1 MNVLICDGL
10 DKEAVRLIESGGHT
24 VTVRKG
30 IPTEELLQLIPTQH
44 AVVVRS
50 ATKVTRQLV
59 EHAAQLRLVIRAG
72 VGLDNVDAEACEARK
87 IRVMNTPAATTVS
100 VAEHTFAMMLA
111 MARHIPQAHASLHK
125 GEWTR
130 KAFEGTELFGK
141 TLGIIGFGRIGQEVA
156 KRAQAFRMH
165 ILAHDQV
172 IDMEVVEVLEIESTP
187 LDSLLAASDYVTV
200 HLPLLPSTHNFLNA
214 ARIRQMKRGARII
227 NTARGG
233 LIDESA
239 LADAIRDGQIAGAAL
254 DVFAKEPPD
263 TTHPLFQLPQVIA
276 VPHLG
281 GSTGEGQ
288 HRAGLEVA
296 RLVLGFHP

>member
-10 DKEAVRLIESGGHT
+10 DTEAVRLIESGGHT

-50 ATKVTRQLV
+50 ATKVTRQIV
-59 EHAAQLRLVIRAG
+59 ECAGQLTLVIRAG

-111 MARHIPQAHASLHK
+111 LARHIPQANASLHK
-125 GEWTR
+125 GEWNR
-130 KAFEGTELFGK
+130 KTFEGTELFGK

-165 ILAHDQV
+165 VLAHDQA
-172 IDMEVVEVLEIESTP
+172 IDMEVVEVLEIESTS
-187 LDSLLAASDYVTV
+187 LESLLSASDYITV
-200 HLPLLPSTHNFLNA
+200 HLPLLPSTQNLLNA

-233 LIDESA
+233 LIDETA
-239 LADAIRDGQIAGAAL
+239 LADAIREGQIAGAAL
-254 DVFAKEPPD
+254 DVFAKEPPGAD
-263 TTHPLFQLPQVIA
+263 HPLLQLPQVIA

-296 RLVLGFHP
+296 RLILGFNG